1 MHERRLPIAI
11 ALALLGAAA
20 GCQAPRTGVYRA
32 SVRRAE
38 DARRELPPLADKP
51 LYAFSEDQIDR
62 YVGWLHEREPSLRA
76 RIMHLARK
84 AIGQRYEIYLLGEFP
99 FEGYDPD
106 PLYNF
111 ARSDCLTFCEHMYA
125 LAMARDFPDFLR
137 ILQRIRYRDGIVGML
152 TRNHYTIADWN
163 RNNAFFLEDITTK
176 LGGGRVHVPLHQ
188 VVRRA
193 RFFAK
198 FGLGQ
203 NIPDEPVTDA
213 YIPKDRVPEILDELR
228 DADFVNIIRG
238 NDKSQY
244 CGHTGLIAIGPDG
257 QVNFLHSAR
266 PQVREEPLVGYL
278 QRDRR
283 SLGIKILRL
292 RPGAERLM
300 RRALANAPDATDV
313 SDAALHAALKRW
325 PLYDALDG
333 ACYGDDWKKAMRF
346 QAYRLEY
353 DTPAD
358 PQLQPR
364 LETLDASVRGELGI
378 EPEQRAF
385 GVLDLTDLRFAA
397 IRPDAIFYGASVPKI
412 AILLAYFETN
422 PQAAGALD
430 PQTELELKRMIKRSD
445 NALAAKYSQ
454 LVGLERIRQILQSRK
469 YRLYDPEH
477 GGGLWCGKHYG
488 IDQPRTPDPVG
499 GHSHAMT
506 VRQALRYYLLLE
518 QGRLVSP
525 QASARIKQIFAA
537 PELDFHYAK
546 FVRGLAGRDVSLIR
560 KSGWWEDWHL
570 DTARVRHGERVYL
583 IAGATHHPRGGEY
596 LAQMAAGIDEIL
608 CGPQPPLPDLNLT
621 ILHETWDD
629 FAPGTMEHARLD
641 PSGRGVLLEA
651 GPDAP
656 AAYTST
662 PLSGPFWFNEVLVSW
677 NVQTPPGSGFC
688 VELRVGRGA
697 EGFWSPWM
705 RVGEFGDVVPDVPI
719 VTRFEDQ
726 SHEVAG
732 RIDVDYFRSADR
744 FDRVQYRILAA
755 SGAEK
760 RTLRIERVAVTLSDR
775 TGLPYAK
782 PRWQP
787 VIDPLPPQAWQKTL
801 PVPPRSQKAAPR
813 EIAGRI
819 CSPTSVAM
827 VLAYYGLDRDTLTVA
842 QTCYDPRHDLY
853 GNWPRNIQ
861 AAYTLGVPGYLTRI
875 GSWHEAERFIAAG
888 TPLIISIRVPQEG
901 MLHGSPYRTTDG
913 HLLVLTGFEGD
924 EWVTVN
930 DPAAESDVAGR
941 YRRSELERVWLH
953 GAGGGLAYVL
963 LSPSGRRP

>member
-1 MHERRLPIAI
+1 MRTRWQLGLWIA
-11 ALALLGAAA
+11 ALCGWS
-20 GCQAPRTGVYRA
+20 GCQAPRTAVYRA
-32 SVRRAE
+32 SARLVE
-38 DARRELPPLADKP
+38 DARRELPPLAEKP
-51 LYAFSEDQIDR
+51 LYAFSDDEIDR
-62 YVGWLHEREPSLRA
+62 YVGWLHARERSLRA

-125 LAMARDFPDFLR
+125 LAMARDFGEFVR

-152 TRNHYTIADWN
+152 TRNHYTIADWD
-163 RNNAFFLEDITTK
+163 RNNAFFLEDVTTK

-188 VVRRA
+188 VVRRS

-203 NIPDEPVTDA
+203 DIPDQPVTDA
-213 YIPKDRVPEILDELR
+213 YIPKASVPQILDELR

-238 NDKSQY
+238 NEQSQY

-278 QRDRR
+278 QRDQR

-292 RPGAERLM
+292 RPAAERLM
-300 RRALANAPDATDV
+300 RRALASTPEATDV

-325 PLYDALDG
+325 PLHDVLDG
-333 ACYGDDWKKAMRF
+333 PCYGDDWKKAMRF

-353 DTPAD
+353 DTPTDAALQS
-358 PQLQPR
+358 QL
-364 LETLDASVRGELGI
+364 EALDAGVRDALGI
-378 EPEQRAF
+378 GEDQRAF

-412 AILLAYFETN
+412 AILLAYFETH
-422 PQAAGALD
+422 PQAAETLD
-430 PQTELELKRMIKRSD
+430 PQTGLELKRMIKRSD

-454 LVGLERIRQILQSRK
+454 LVGLERIRQILQSDK
-469 YRLYDPEH
+469 YRLYDPAR
-477 GGGLWCGKHYG
+477 GGLWCGKHYG
-488 IDQPRTPDPVG
+488 IDEPRVPEPLS

-525 QASARIKQIFAA
+525 QASAKIKQIFAA
-537 PELDFHYAK
+537 PELDFHAAK

-570 DTARVRHGERVYL
+570 DTARVRHGDRVYL
-583 IAGATHHPRGGEY
+583 LAGATHHPHGGEY
-596 LAQMAAGIDEIL
+596 LARMAAGVDELL
-608 CGPQPPLPDLNLT
+608 CGPSQPVRDLNLT
-621 ILHETWDD
+621 ILHDSWDD

-641 PSGRGVLLEA
+641 PGRRGVLLEA

-656 AAYTST
+656 AVYTSA

-677 NVQTPPGSGFC
+677 NVATPAGAGFC

-697 EGFWSPWM
+697 EGFWSPWL

-719 VTRFEDQ
+719 VTQFDDAAD
-726 SHEVAG
+726 EVAG
-732 RIDVDYFRSADR
+732 RIDVDYFRSDDR

-755 SGAEK
+755 SGAQK

-775 TGLPYAK
+775 TGLPYAT
-782 PRWQP
+782 PRWKP
-787 VIDPLPPQAWQKTL
+787 SFEPLPPSAWQKTL
-801 PVPPRSQKAAPR
+801 PVPQRSQKAAPR

-827 VLAYYGLDRDTLTVA
+827 VLGYYGIERDTLAVA
-842 QTCYDPRHDLY
+842 QACYDPRHDLY

-861 AAYTLGVPGYLTRI
+861 AAYMLGVPGYLTRI
-875 GSWHEAERFIAAG
+875 SDWRQAERFIADG
-888 TPLIISIRVPQEG
+888 TPLVISIRVPEAG
-901 MLHGSPYRTTDG
+901 MLNGSPYRTTDG

-924 EWVTVN
+924 AWVTVN
-930 DPAAESDVAGR
+930 DPAAERDVARR
-941 YRRSELERVWLH
+941 YRRSELERVWLR

-963 LSPSGRRP
+963 LPPAGHTE